1 MILLD
6 TNIWIDY
13 FRGKS
18 QAIRFIDEQPKNSI
32 AICSVIAME
41 LYKGSLNKAE
51 FEKIKKT
58 LKGLLM
64 IDLNENISK
73 VALQLSEQYALS
85 HNMAVPDTLIAA
97 TVLVFDLE
105 LITQNIKDF
114 QFIPTLKVS
123 SDLE

>member
-13 FRGKS
+13 FRGKP
-18 QAIRFIDEQPKNSI
+18 QTIRFIDAQPKNSI

-97 TVLVFDLE
+97 TALVFDLE
-105 LITQNIKDF
+105 LITHNIKDF
-114 QFIPTLKVS
+114 QFIPTLKVHNN
-123 SDLE
+123 LE